1 MATAQQI
8 RDLIT
13 QTTSG
18 TVRLHVPSEVCDE
31 VCGNRTNKLRFRQC
45 PIGDIPL
52 SAYPIGSAISR

>member
-18 TVRLHVPSEVCDE
+18 TVRLRVPCEVCDE
-31 VCGNRTNKLRFRQC
+31 VCGDRTNKLRFRQC
-45 PIGDIPL
+45 PIGGIPL
-52 SAYPIGSAISR
+52 SGT